1 MHASIGR
8 IMKLDPKKQQIIDH
22 MDGPLLVIAG
32 PGAGKTTAMVER
44 IVNMLKKGVKP
55 ESMMVSTFTEKAA
68 RELVTRVSDRLV
80 ENGLGDKV
88 SLNEMYIGTM
98 HAIFLRLLKDYAEY
112 TDLAKNY
119 KMMDE
124 FDQKFLVYDHWKD
137 FDQIDGM
144 ETLSPKETQGP
155 DHHPRGRWSRAGD
168 VCRYLNKVREEMP
181 DPAKLKRAREPEVR
195 AIGEAH
201 SFSNKKVKKCQAL
214 CGDCDMRFFCG
225 YGKGE

>member
-1 MHASIGR
+1 
-8 IMKLDPKKQQIIDH
+8 MKLDPKKQQIIDH

-68 RELVTRVSDRLV
+68 RELITRVSDRLV

-98 HAIFLRLLKDYAEY
+98 
-112 TDLAKNY
+112 
-119 KMMDE
+119 
-124 FDQKFLVYDHWKD
+124 
-137 FDQIDGM
+137 
-144 ETLSPKETQGP
+144 
-155 DHHPRGRWSRAGD
+155 
-168 VCRYLNKVREEMP
+168 
-181 DPAKLKRAREPEVR
+181 
-195 AIGEAH
+195 H